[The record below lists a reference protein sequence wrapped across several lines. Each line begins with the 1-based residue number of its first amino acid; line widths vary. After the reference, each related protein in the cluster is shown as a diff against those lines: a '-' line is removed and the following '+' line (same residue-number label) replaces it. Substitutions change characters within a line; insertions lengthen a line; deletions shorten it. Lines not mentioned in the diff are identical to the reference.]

1 MDGMTPTLLAVA
13 AFVGLLALVPTA
25 LKWIQA
31 RVAGGAHS
39 ADVATR
45 LISAVA
51 VGPQQRVVTIEV
63 GPPDGRTM
71 LVLGVTQQSV
81 TCLHSFAAG
90 SVNPA
95 RAVGAARSAVAGG

>member
-25 LKWIQA
+25 LKWVQA
-31 RVAGGAHS
+31 RAAGGARG
-39 ADVATR
+39 ADTATR

-63 GPPDGRTM
+63 GPPDARTT
-71 LVLGVTQQSV
+71 LVLGVTQQTV
-81 TCLHSFAAG
+81 TCLHSFAASG
-90 SVNPA
+90 VNPA
-95 RAVGAARSAVAGG
+95 YVVGAARPGVTGG